1 MRRLGI
7 AIASFV
13 SLLMLVPLGLLSLV
27 DHVTALQTLLPNL
40 DSRLLLGTLFG
51 ALLMLMADHLLRFA
65 FRRDRQ
71 NLLLA
76 GLCALPLLLGLS
88 GQWPALSPLSNV
100 ALLSANLLGLFLYG
114 YQLAARQRRNVHA
127 DFRASRAEA
136 ASLAEQ
142 EAKAK
147 FLARIS
153 HEIRTPMNGVLG
165 MTELLMGTPL
175 SAKQR
180 DYVQTIHSSG
190 NELLQLLNEILDLS
204 ALESGEIELD
214 DVQFDLPA
222 LLDECLETFRTRA
235 EQLGVELIS
244 FIQPQVPRTIGGDPG
259 RLRQT
264 VLNLLEHAFK
274 QTDEGEVLLVAA
286 LERGDSLP
294 RLRIAVQDSG
304 RPLSSEE
311 REMLLNTHLRSRDY
325 LNESRLEGHLGLVLS
340 RQLVTLMRGEFGI
353 ESGEQQG
360 STLWLN
366 LPLSAAS
373 LAQPTLDPTLQLR
386 DARVL
391 VVDDNDTCRKVLIEQ
406 CSSWGLQASGAA
418 SGAEALALL
427 RTKANLREY
436 FDAVLLDHDMP
447 GMNGMQLA
455 AKIKEDPHINH
466 DLLLVMLSGL
476 SQAPSKLVARNAG
489 ISRIL
494 AKPVA
499 GYTLKATLAEE
510 LGRQRRGLGG
520 PAGLRAPLPQVPE
533 DFRVLVAE
541 DNSISTKV
549 IRGMLGKL
557 DVEPDLVSN
566 GRDAL
571 RALQR
576 QRYDL
581 VLMDCEMPVLDG
593 FAATE
598 QLRAWEAAQQ
608 RARTPV
614 VALTAHILGE
624 HKERALQAGMDGHMA
639 KPVELSQLRE
649 LVEHWVAVKEQRS
662 RAAHVS

>member
-1 MRRLGI
+1 VRRLGI
-7 AIASFV
+7 AIASLV
-13 SLLMLVPLGLLSLV
+13 SLLMLVPFGLLSLAGTV
-27 DHVTALQTLLPNL
+27 PPPSALA
-40 DSRLLLGTLFG
+40 DSHLLLGLLCG
-51 ALLMLMADHLLRFA
+51 AQLMLMTDHLLRFA
-65 FRRDRQ
+65 FRRDRR
-71 NLLLA
+71 NLWLA
-76 GLCALPLLLGLS
+76 GLSALPPLLGLS
-88 GQWPALSPLSNV
+88 GLWPALPAAVNGG
-100 ALLSANLLGLFLYG
+100 LLSASLLGLFLYG
-114 YQLAARQRRNVHA
+114 MRLASLQRRSVNA

-136 ASLAEQ
+136 ASRAEE
-142 EAKAK
+142 EAKTK

-165 MTELLMGTPL
+165 MTELLLGTPL

-180 DYVQTIHSSG
+180 DYVQTIQGSG
-190 NELLQLLNEILDLS
+190 NELLQLLNEILDIS

-214 DVQFDLPA
+214 QVQFDLHA

-235 EQLGVELIS
+235 EITGIELIG
-244 FIQPQVPRTIGGDPG
+244 FVQPQVPRTLSGDPA
-259 RLRQT
+259 RLRQA
-264 VLNLLEHAFK
+264 LHNLLDHAFK

-286 LERGDSLP
+286 LEQAGDQP

-304 RPLSSEE
+304 RPLSVEE
-311 REMLLNTHLRSRDY
+311 RESLLSSSLHSRDY
-325 LNESRLEGHLGLVLS
+325 LNESRLEGHLGLVIS
-340 RQLVTLMRGEFGI
+340 RRLTTLMHGEFGI
-353 ESGEQQG
+353 ESGDQQG
-360 STLWLN
+360 STLWLG
-366 LPLSAAS
+366 LPLPAAS
-373 LAQPTLDPTLQLR
+373 LAQPELDPTLQLR

-406 CSSWGLQASGAA
+406 CGSWGLQATGAGSGI
-418 SGAEALALL
+418 EALALL
-427 RTKANLREY
+427 RTKANVREY
-436 FDAVLLDHDMP
+436 FDVVLLDHDMP
-447 GMNGMQLA
+447 GMSGLQLA
-455 AKIKEDPHINH
+455 AKIKQDPHINH
-466 DLLLVMLSGL
+466 DLLLVMLSGQ

-510 LGRQRRGLGG
+510 LGRARRGAATPGG
-520 PAGLRAPLPQVPE
+520 QQRLAPQVPE

-576 QRYDL
+576 QSYDL

-593 FAATE
+593 FAATA
-598 QLRAWEAAQQ
+598 QLRAWEAAQK
-608 RARTPV
+608 RPRTPV

-624 HKERALQAGMDGHMA
+624 HRERALQAGMDGHMA

-649 LVEHWVAVKEQRS
+649 VVEHWVAVKEQRQ
-662 RAAHVS
+662 RAAQPA

>member
-13 SLLMLVPLGLLSLV
+13 TLLMLAPLGLLGLAES
-27 DHVTALQTLLPNL
+27 TRFAAALPAL
-40 DSRLLLGTLFG
+40 DGRLLLGVLFG
-51 ALLMLMADHLLRFA
+51 VQLMLMADHLLRFA
-65 FRRDRQ
+65 LRRDRR
-71 NLLLA
+71 NLLFA
-76 GLCALPLLLGLS
+76 ALCALPSLLGLS
-88 GQWPALSPLSNV
+88 GRWPALPPLVDASLLTL
-100 ALLSANLLGLFLYG
+100 ALLALFLYG
-114 YQLAARQRRNVHA
+114 QYLAARHRRAVHA
-127 DFRASRAEA
+127 DFHASRAEA
-136 ASLAEQ
+136 ASHAEQ
-142 EAKAK
+142 EAKAQL
-147 FLARIS
+147 LARIS

-165 MTELLMGTPL
+165 MTELLLGTPL

-214 DVQFDLPA
+214 DVQFDLHA
-222 LLDECLETFRTRA
+222 LLDECLDTFRNRA
-235 EQLGVELIS
+235 EAQGVELIG
-244 FIQPQVPRTIGGDPG
+244 FVQPQVPRTVSGDPA
-259 RLRQT
+259 RLRQA
-264 VLNLLEHAFK
+264 LHNLLDNAFK
-274 QTDEGEVLLVAA
+274 RTDEGEVLLVAA
-286 LERGDSLP
+286 LEQSGERQYL
-294 RLRIAVQDSG
+294 RLAVQDSG
-304 RPLSSEE
+304 QPLSAAE
-311 REMLLNTHLRSRDY
+311 RVALRHGRPHSHDY
-325 LNESRLEGHLGLVLS
+325 LGEQRPEGQLGLIIS

-353 ESGEQQG
+353 ESGERQG
-360 STLWLN
+360 STLWLR
-366 LPLSAAS
+366 LPLAPAS
-373 LAQPTLDPTLQLR
+373 LLQPELDPAVQLR

-406 CSSWGLQASGAA
+406 CASWGLQASGAS
-418 SGAEALALL
+418 SGIEALALL
-427 RTKANLREY
+427 RTKANVREY

-447 GMNGMQLA
+447 GMSGIQLA
-455 AKIKEDPHINH
+455 AKIRQDPHINH
-466 DLLLVMLSGL
+466 DLLLVMLSAQ

-510 LGRQRRGLGG
+510 LGRARRGL
-520 PAGLRAPLPQVPE
+520 AVAQQSAPQVPE

-557 DVEPDLVSN
+557 DIEPDLVSN

-571 RALQR
+571 RALQN
-576 QRYDL
+576 QAYDL

-598 QLRAWEAAQQ
+598 QLRHWEAAGQ
-608 RARTPV
+608 RPRTPV

-624 HKERALQAGMDGHMA
+624 HRERALKVGMDGHLA

-649 LVEHWVAVKEQRS
+649 VVEHWVAVKQQRQ
-662 RAAHVS
+662 RLTAHGTA